1 MTKKIAAKTLLHSAY
16 IPDTGRGEDAVVA
29 SEIVEFE
36 DGSTEP
42 RLQVYKSPKMTFWL
56 TQPSFQD
63 HPDKKEF
70 ESLKRLDPYTVSYK
84 NKDREIFSLLNPGF
98 TPNYLNPKQR
108 RSVYQSPYVYGAN
121 LSIEARIGLNY
132 KKNLEKA
139 QKIPQAPTTGF
150 FDIEMSLLKSSYGK
164 LPLMVFTA
172 ENKVFLACKKSFMV
186 EPRGDSFID
195 ISLEDIERKAREII
209 DPLVDQVFKDSGDLE
224 DSRIKLPFQY
234 EFFAGET
241 EVDMIRWIWS
251 KMHETKIS
259 LIGVWN
265 IGFDIPQIM
274 NVLKDAGV
282 PLEEILAHPDMVR
295 QGYAYANWREDKR
308 DVAHFTQK
316 WHWLSTASHYQFV
329 DSMSLYSYI
338 RTVDGKETSYGLD
351 DILRKFG
358 IGGKLKIDV
367 GEDLD
372 GLQTEDWHRAMLS
385 KHFTAYALYAMWD
398 GMGLQIL
405 EWLNQDLTTMLQTC
419 DATPCK
425 FYPNQTINATTVLF
439 EDWLKEGYVLG
450 TGMDVKAERDDELLT
465 FGGAVLQPINMHGR
479 GIRLFQE
486 WPNHHTHVY
495 VWLND
500 LDFSAQYPTNALTL
514 NISKQTK
521 IATMFNIQGEHVTQR
536 YSPQEAVESLCSYL
550 ITPNSNGVEMGT
562 EFFNLLNFEDMKSA
576 FSEHIKTH

>member
-1 MTKKIAAKTLLHSAY
+1 MTKTIAAKTLLHSAY
-16 IPDTGRGEDAVVA
+16 VPDTGRGEDAVVS
-29 SEIVEFE
+29 SEIVEYE
-36 DGSTEP
+36 DGTTEP
-42 RLQVYKSPKMTFWL
+42 RLQAYKAPKMTFWL

-70 ESLKRLDPYTVSYK
+70 ESLSRLDPYTVSYK
-84 NKDREIFSLLNPGF
+84 NRDKEIFSLLNNGF
-98 TPNYLNPKQR
+98 SPNFLSPKQR

-121 LSIEARIGLNY
+121 LSIEARIGLLY

-139 QKIPQAPTTGF
+139 NKIPQAPTTGF

-186 EPRGDSFID
+186 EPRNGVFVEIT
-195 ISLEDIERKAREII
+195 LEDIEKAAHEII
-209 DPLVDQVFKDSGDLE
+209 DPLVASIFDSHGDLDE
-224 DSRIKLPFQY
+224 MKSKLPFIY
-234 EFFAGET
+234 EFYAGET

-251 KMHETKIS
+251 KMHETKVS
-259 LIGVWN
+259 FIGVWN
-265 IGFDIPQIM
+265 IGFDIPQILK
-274 NVLKDAGV
+274 VLKEEGI
-282 PLEEILAHPDMVR
+282 PLHEIFAHPDMLK
-295 QGYAYANWREDKR
+295 QGLGYANWREDPR
-308 DVAHFTQK
+308 DVQHFTQK
-316 WHWLSTASHYQFV
+316 WHWLSTTSHYQFV

-338 RTVDGKETSYGLD
+338 RQVDGKETSYGLD
-351 DILRKFG
+351 DILKKFE

-385 KHFTAYALYAMWD
+385 KYFTAYALYAMWD

-450 TGMDVKAERDDELLT
+450 TGMDVRSDRDDELLT
-465 FGGAVLQPINMHGR
+465 AGGAVLVPQNMHAK
-479 GIRLFQE
+479 GIKLFKE

-500 LDFSAQYPTNALTL
+500 IDFSAQYPQNALTM

-521 IATMFNIQGEHVTQR
+521 VATIFNIQGEHVTKK
-536 YSPQEAVESLCSYL
+536 YSPTESVEMLCSYL
-550 ITPNSNGVEMGT
+550 ITPNSNGIEMGV
-562 EFFNLLNFEDMKSA
+562 EFFNLPTFDEAKDLFIQ
-576 FSEHIKTH
+576 HISN